1 MGLFARE
8 YQGPPREL
16 LPPDS
21 VAKARL
27 DARAARRTVRFFA
40 VAVFVL
46 VVGAVFAFT
55 VTRERDG
62 DGSSRTS
69 GQTGTT
75 SAAAAAAAVAS
86 IGPSPGAEV
95 GPYLDERRPVLA
107 AAAGE
112 RAAVVSFDAYLSEV
126 DARAKVGSAQITP
139 AQVDALLAAAPG
151 GHPSTVDDGLEA
163 WAKSQ
168 RQADTVDRDE
178 IRKLLPTV
186 GDPVFKRFY
195 ESELVR
201 LDAAIESASPTSAV
215 VFGMVV
221 VAPADALRALATT
234 AGVRLVDVGDG
245 ATPADGAIFRGLRP
259 EETTKVGQPATR
271 PV

>member
-8 YQGPPREL
+8 YQGPPRDL
-16 LPPDS
+16 LPQDS

-62 DGSSRTS
+62 GSGRTS

-86 IGPSPGAEV
+86 IGPGPGAEV

-112 RAAVVSFDAYLSEV
+112 RAAVVSFDTYLSEA

-168 RQADTVDRDE
+168 RQTDTVDRDE

-186 GDPVFKRFY
+186 DDPVFKRFY

-201 LDAAIESASPTSAV
+201 LDAAIESASPTSTV

-221 VAPADALRALATT
+221 VAPADALRALAAT

-245 ATPADGAIFRGLRP
+245 AAPADDAIFRGLRP